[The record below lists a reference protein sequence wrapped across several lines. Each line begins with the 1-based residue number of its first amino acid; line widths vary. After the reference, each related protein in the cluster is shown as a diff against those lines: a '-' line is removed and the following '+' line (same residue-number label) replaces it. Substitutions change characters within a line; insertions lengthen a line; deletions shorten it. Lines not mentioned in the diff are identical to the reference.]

1 MTDFVISVRNVKRKA
16 GTFGSEPGPTRYL
29 AVPASQDDLEPGHQI
44 NRKNWVP
51 AVMAA
56 AKTGSDPVTQA
67 DCGDILVFVHGYNN
81 KPSRVLARH
90 RLLAKN
96 LKAAGFPGVV
106 VSFDWPSNDVALNYL
121 EDRGDARKTA
131 IKLVEDGIRLF
142 TTNQM
147 RGCAYNVHI
156 LAHSMGTFVVR
167 EAFDDADDRR
177 FIASVNWT
185 VSQVAFISAD
195 VSARSMSEQDSKT
208 SSLYRHCVRLTNYQN
223 PFDSVLKLSNVKR
236 VGVAPRVGRVGLPA
250 DAPEKSVN
258 INCGPYFQELPEK
271 ADTLG
276 SWAHSWQFADEGFA
290 KDLALTLQGD
300 IDRSF
305 LPTRKPGQDGSLLL
319 AP

>member
-1 MTDFVISVRNVKRKA
+1 MTDFVISVRNVKRKK
-16 GTFGSEPGPTRYL
+16 GVFGSEPGPTRYL
-29 AVPASQDDLEPGHQI
+29 SVPANKKVLIPGQQI
-44 NRKNWVP
+44 NRRDWVA

-56 AKTGSDPVTQA
+56 AKTGNDPVTGA
-67 DCGDILVFVHGYNN
+67 DCGEILVFVHGYNN
-81 KPSRVLARH
+81 DPPRVLARH
-90 RLLAKN
+90 RLLAEN
-96 LKAAGFPGVV
+96 LRAAGFPGVV

-121 EDRGDARKTA
+121 EDRGDARKSA

-147 RGCAYNVHI
+147 RGCAYNVHV
-156 LAHSMGTFVVR
+156 LAHSMGAFVVR

-177 FIASVNWT
+177 FVASVNWT
-185 VSQVAFISAD
+185 VSQIAFISAD
-195 VSARSMSEQDSKT
+195 ISARSMSAQDSKT
-208 SSLYRHCVRLTNYQN
+208 SSLFRHCVRLTNYQN

-250 DAPEKSVN
+250 GAPEKSVN
-258 INCGPYFQELPEK
+258 IGCGPYFHELPEK

-290 KDLALTLQGD
+290 KDLALTLHGD

-305 LPTRKPGQDGSLLL
+305 LPTRKLDPQGGLLL